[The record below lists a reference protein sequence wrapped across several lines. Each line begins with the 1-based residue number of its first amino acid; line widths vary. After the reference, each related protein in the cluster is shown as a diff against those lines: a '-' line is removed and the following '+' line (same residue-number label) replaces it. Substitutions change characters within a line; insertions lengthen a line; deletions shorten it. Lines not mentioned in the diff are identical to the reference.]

1 MVNLRFRKKLYCS
14 VAAFLS
20 LFALCGNNLYAADNS
35 GSSGVSIAAN
45 GDYAIIESMETQA
58 GTQVGALSGTWVLNG
73 VEVYKYSAN
82 GDSSKIASGDLP
94 TNCITGAFSTLK
106 FNDDNC
112 SVRVVDNL
120 TKREMD
126 ETGAF
131 VVSDNR
137 FTLYVTTMPFDYTI
151 VSEEN
156 NTMILYHKY
165 SHSDILYGIKLN
177 YKK

>member
-20 LFALCGNNLYAADNS
+20 LFALCSSLHAADNS
-35 GSSGVSIAAN
+35 GSGGVSIAAN

-58 GTQVGALSGTWVLNG
+58 STQVGTLSGTWVLNG

-94 TNCITGAFSTLK
+94 TNHITGAFNTLK
-106 FNDDNC
+106 FDDNKC
-112 SVRVVDNL
+112 SVRLIDNL

-131 VVSDNR
+131 VVSDNII
-137 FTLYVTTMPFDYTI
+137 TLYVTTTPLNYTI

-165 SHSDILYGIKLN
+165 FYSDISYGIKLN